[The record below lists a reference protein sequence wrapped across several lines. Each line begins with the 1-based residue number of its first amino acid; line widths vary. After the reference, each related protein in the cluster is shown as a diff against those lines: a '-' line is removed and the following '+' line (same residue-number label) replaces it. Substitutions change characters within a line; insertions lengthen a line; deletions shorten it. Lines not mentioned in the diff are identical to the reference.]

1 MVFETY
7 DDVSSDL
14 FNDSLEFRESTRYTR
29 EKRIV
34 TASFDTDIRERVKRE
49 WSWATYTSVIDR
61 MTGRRDAS

>member
-1 MVFETY
+1 MVSEIY

-34 TASFDTDIRERVKRE
+34 STSFDTDIRHKRKDEERMIV
-49 WSWATYTSVIDR
+49 SDV
-61 MTGRRDAS
+61 